1 MTPQQEQKLN
11 EVLAFIQ
18 SLKASATIP
27 YEVDSAFRDRLFD
40 IITLPD
46 GFEDAPL
53 ASVAAPSGGLTI
65 DAEARTAID
74 LIITRLEDLGLIAD
88 N

>member
-11 EVLAFIQ
+11 EVLAFVQ
-18 SLKASATIP
+18 SLKASSTIP
-27 YEVDSAFRDRLFD
+27 YEVDSAFRARLSSILD
-40 IITLPD
+40 LPN

-53 ASVAAPSGGLTI
+53 GSIASPSGGATV
-65 DAEARTAID
+65 DSQARTAID
-74 LIITRLEDLGLIAD
+74 AIITRLEDLGLVTA

>member
-27 YEVDSAFRDRLFD
+27 YDVDSAFRDRLSN
-40 IITLPD
+40 IITVPN

-53 ASVAAPSGGLTI
+53 ASVTSPTGGATI
-65 DAEARTAID
+65 DSQARTAID
-74 LIITRLEDLGLIAD
+74 AIITRLEDLGLVTA